1 MTIESIKITSLNNIG
16 ANLSY
21 NAVFPVVNITGT
33 PETYKA
39 NLQIIGNYI
48 LSQAGGANMVQAL
61 QSTFSQSVTNAA
73 QPNITSVGTLTTL
86 SVSPG
91 NISGNTNGYTIGY
104 LNVPQVLLTA
114 NTSTTLT
121 DAGKHY
127 YSTSSSN
134 LVLTISNNTQVSSV
148 IGTSIKVVNGGT
160 GNITLAQGTGVTL
173 YLAGNA
179 TSGNRTISSYGV
191 ASLIKVNINT
201 WFIEGT
207 GVA

>member
-1 MTIESIKITSLNNIG
+1 M
-16 ANLSY
+16 
-21 NAVFPVVNITGT
+21 
-33 PETYKA
+33 
-39 NLQIIGNYI
+39 
-48 LSQAGGANMVQAL
+48 
-61 QSTFSQSVTNAA
+61 
-73 QPNITSVGTLTTL
+73 
-86 SVSPG
+86 
-91 NISGNTNGYTIGY
+91 
-104 LNVPQVLLTA
+104 NVPQVLLTA

-191 ASLIKVNINT
+191 ASLIKVNTNT